1 MTQVADLW
9 LLALG
14 FGLLPFTALLLAT
27 APAALRD
34 HENAVW
40 GLLLGVVAFLGFAHA
55 GATLLEG
62 NTFLRAE
69 SSPEISAAT
78 AAGGLLL
85 GIALGWLVL
94 GRRGANTS
102 PTSLA
107 GAAAVYVALHSV
119 ADGLVLGEAYA
130 GPLAPGYTLTA
141 VLVGGTLLHR
151 FAEGTLVAVPALL
164 ASAKPQRWVPL
175 LVVGLLTLP
184 AAFVPVAILSG
195 NPSPSA
201 YAWDQGVAVF
211 MAGAEAGFA
220 GLLLFAGLA
229 PRVAGAK
236 DGRWAVWSGLAF
248 TAMLL
253 VHFLVE

>member
-1 MTQVADLW
+1 MTRVVDLR

-14 FGLLPFTALLLAT
+14 LGLLPLSALLLVAT
-27 APAALRD
+27 PSVLRD
-34 HENAVW
+34 HEATAW
-40 GLLLGVVAFLGFAHA
+40 GLLLGVVGFLGFAHA

-69 SSPEISAAT
+69 ASPEVSAAA

-85 GIALGWLVL
+85 GLTLGWLLLV
-94 GRRGANTS
+94 RRGTGVSLMA
-102 PTSLA
+102 LA
-107 GAAAVYVALHSV
+107 GAAAIYVALHSV

-130 GPLAPGYTLTA
+130 GPLAPGYSLTA

-151 FAEGTLVAVPALL
+151 FAEGSLIAVPALL
-164 ASAKPQRWVPL
+164 ASAKPLRWGPFL
-175 LVVGLLTLP
+175 LAGLATLP

-195 NPSPSA
+195 NPTPSA
-201 YAWDQGVAVF
+201 YALDQAISVF
-211 MAGAEAGFA
+211 VAGAEAGFA
-220 GLLLFAGLA
+220 GLLIFAGIV
-229 PRVAGAK
+229 PRVAGSK
-236 DGRWAVWSGLAF
+236 DPRWPAWAGLAF